1 MASRK
6 NIHTKDNLIA
16 QNRKARFNYEILSTI
31 EAGIMLTGPE
41 VKSLRL
47 GKVSIN
53 EAHAGEESGDI
64 YLFNFYIEE
73 YDNAGRETHRPRR
86 PKKLLLHKREIS
98 KLIGLSYQQGL
109 TLVPLKV
116 YFNGKGLVKIELAT
130 AKGKKIHDKRETEKN
145 RSWQRDKQRLLKQL
159 N

>member
-6 NIHTKDNLIA
+6 NITTKDNLIA

-47 GKVSIN
+47 GKISIN
-53 EAHAGEESGDI
+53 EAHAREENGDI

-86 PKKLLLHKREIS
+86 PKKLLLHKKEIS
-98 KLIGLSYQQGL
+98 KLIGLSDQQGL

-116 YFNGKGLVKIELAT
+116 YFNEKGLVKVELAT
-130 AKGKKIHDKRETEKN
+130 AKGKKIYDKRETEKK

>member
-6 NIHTKDNLIA
+6 NITTKDNLIA

-31 EAGIMLTGPE
+31 EAGIILTGPE

-47 GKVSIN
+47 GKISIN
-53 EAHAGEESGDI
+53 EAHASEETGDI

-86 PKKLLLHKREIS
+86 PKKLLLHKKEIS
-98 KLIGLSYQQGL
+98 KLIGLSNQQGL
-109 TLVPLKV
+109 TLVPLKI
-116 YFNGKGLVKIELAT
+116 YFNEKGLVKVELAT
-130 AKGKKIHDKRETEKN
+130 AKGKKIYDKRETEKK

>member
-6 NIHTKDNLIA
+6 KTTSKDNLIA
-16 QNRKARFNYEILSTI
+16 QNRKARFNYEILSI
-31 EAGIMLTGPE
+31 VEAGIILTGSE

-53 EAHAGEESGDI
+53 ESHAGEDSGDI

-86 PKKLLLHKREIS
+86 PRKLLLHRKEIS
-98 KLIGLSYQQGL
+98 KLIGLSDKQGL

-116 YFNGKGLVKIELAT
+116 YFNEKGLVKIELAT
-130 AKGKKIHDKRETEKN
+130 AKGKKLYDKRETEKN
-145 RSWQRDKQRLLKQL
+145 RSWQRDKQRLLKQA